1 MSQCVALQTRLAS
14 VLQALIHSVMAEM
27 CKLLQE
33 RTELILN
40 LRLSQ
45 DQSIK
50 VKLKELIQTETEQK
64 MKQFA
69 SIMEVLGNEA
79 LGKIIT
85 LVDEKKFLLD
95 PENKTFSENR
105 VKHLGSILNILSAGG
120 PEEEHSYDGCRK
132 NSEAPARQEAGDTT
146 ECQSP
151 ESPLTLAVTIKDELG
166 NIDLKS
172 LIADHLYVP
181 SEEVR
186 TQAEGSEGHQEADS
200 FEGNSFICAEGGKTF
215 LSMSSLR
222 SYQRIH
228 GGEKP
233 FSCTLCGKAFAHK
246 QSLVDHRRV
255 HAGEKSFSCTDCGKC
270 FGKAAHL
277 RTHATVHSGEK
288 PFGCDT
294 FRHPVN
300 LKIHKR
306 IHTGEKPFTCKEC
319 GKSFSQQ
326 SSLVSHSRTHSDL
339 KPFGCSYCSKRFN
352 NTNSLKLHERT
363 HTGEKPYSCEF
374 CGKSFSQGSHL
385 RTHKRH
391 LHGGGK
397 QYICDKCGK
406 RYSDPRNL
414 KLHKCVYAT
423 VYNIISTNAHITTE
437 AQESLRASVCLFS
450 VESPVHF
457 QHISSDP
464 VLIPMVGEV
473 VNGGHHPQ
481 AAYNGFQI
489 TKIWLS
495 CYTCCWT
502 LNQWLNP

>member
-64 MKQFA
+64 MKQVA

-95 PENKTFSENR
+95 PESKTCSENR
-105 VKHLGSILNILSAGG
+105 LKHPGSILNILSAGG

-132 NSEAPARQEAGDTT
+132 NSEAPARHEAGDTT

-166 NIDLKS
+166 NLKS

-186 TQAEGSEGHQEADS
+186 TQAEGSEDHQEADS

-215 LSMSSLR
+215 LSMSSL
-222 SYQRIH
+222 
-228 GGEKP
+228 
-233 FSCTLCGKAFAHK
+233 
-246 QSLVDHRRV
+246 
-255 HAGEKSFSCTDCGKC
+255 
-270 FGKAAHL
+270 
-277 RTHATVHSGEK
+277 
-288 PFGCDT
+288 
-294 FRHPVN
+294 
-300 LKIHKR
+300 
-306 IHTGEKPFTCKEC
+306 
-319 GKSFSQQ
+319 
-326 SSLVSHSRTHSDL
+326 
-339 KPFGCSYCSKRFN
+339 SYCSKRFN

-374 CGKSFSQGSHL
+374 CGKCFSQGSHL

-423 VYNIISTNAHITTE
+423 A
-437 AQESLRASVCLFS
+437 
-450 VESPVHF
+450 
-457 QHISSDP
+457 
-464 VLIPMVGEV
+464 
-473 VNGGHHPQ
+473 
-481 AAYNGFQI
+481 
-489 TKIWLS
+489 
-495 CYTCCWT
+495 
-502 LNQWLNP
+502 